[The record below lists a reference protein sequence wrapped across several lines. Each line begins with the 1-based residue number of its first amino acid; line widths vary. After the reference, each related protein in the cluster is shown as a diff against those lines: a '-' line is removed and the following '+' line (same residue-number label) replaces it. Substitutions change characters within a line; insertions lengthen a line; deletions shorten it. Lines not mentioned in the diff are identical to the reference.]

1 MYTDATHV
9 YDITDLVKMEA
20 PIAMLLLLL
29 FFWGEG
35 DFQTIFFNKV
45 GYESTKK
52 LLWGCWWWWQFV
64 EREYVCAVTA
74 CSLCFEES

>member
-20 PIAMLLLLL
+20 PIAMLLLL
-29 FFWGEG
+29 FWGEG

-52 LLWGCWWWWQFV
+52 LL
-64 EREYVCAVTA
+64 
-74 CSLCFEES
+74 